1 MAGNLHAV
9 TTITYTNQTIQTYTA
24 RIAMEHE
31 SIAFS
36 FFLIFSGAAVL
47 ASIALYTRQPL
58 LVAYIALG
66 ALLGPYGF
74 AFITNTDLLT
84 DISKIGIIF
93 LLFLLGLDM
102 QPKNMLLMLKKATFV
117 ALTSSTLFA
126 GIGYGLAAL
135 FGFNQMECLVIGI
148 AMMFS
153 STIIGIKLLPTTVL
167 HHRHTG
173 ELVVGLLLL
182 QDLIAIFVLLVLY
195 TNETGEASLNQYLWA
210 IASLPI
216 LIGVAFVFV
225 KYILLPLI
233 QRFDHFQEYI
243 FLIAIGWCLGLA
255 ELAEIM
261 GLSSEIGAFI
271 AGVAVATSPIAQ
283 FIAISLKP
291 LRDFFLILFFFSI
304 GAGLNLG
311 LLGDV
316 IVPAVLLAALVLAVK
331 PVAFRFLLARI
342 SETNTLAW
350 EIGFRLGQISEF
362 SLLIAYIAAS
372 IALIG
377 ERASVLIQATAI
389 LTFLASSYLV
399 VFRYPTPIGL
409 SDDLRRD

>member
-1 MAGNLHAV
+1 
-9 TTITYTNQTIQTYTA
+9 
-24 RIAMEHE
+24 MEA
-31 SIAFS
+31 I
-36 FFLIFSGAAVL
+36 
-47 ASIALYTRQPL
+47 
-58 LVAYIALG
+58 
-66 ALLGPYGF
+66 LGPFGF
-74 AFITNTDLLT
+74 GFITNTGLLT

-102 QPKNMLLMLKKATFV
+102 QPKNMMLMLRKATFV
-117 ALTSSTLFA
+117 ALLSSGIFA
-126 GIGYGLAAL
+126 ATGYLLAQA
-135 FGFNQMECLVIGI
+135 FGFTQAESFVIGI

-167 HHRHTG
+167 HHRYTG

-195 TNETGEASLNQYLWA
+195 TNETGEASVSQYLWA
-210 IASLPI
+210 VVSLPV
-216 LIGVAFVFV
+216 LVGVAVVFV
-225 KYILLPLI
+225 KYVLLSLI
-233 QRFDHFQEYI
+233 QRFDRFQEYI

-255 ELAEIM
+255 ELAEFM

-271 AGVAVATSPIAQ
+271 AGIALATSPIAQ

-304 GAGLNLG
+304 GAGFNLG
-311 LLGDV
+311 LV
-316 IVPAVLLAALVLAVK
+316 SEIVVPAVLLAILVLVIK
-331 PVAFRFLLARI
+331 PVTFRVLLAKI
-342 SETNTLAW
+342 SDSNKLAW
-350 EIGFRLGQISEF
+350 EVGFRLGQISEF
-362 SLLIAYIAAS
+362 SLLIAYIATS

-399 VFRYPTPIGL
+399 VFRYPTPIAV
-409 SDDLRRD
+409 SDELRRD